1 MKQSERQL
9 LFFALFR
16 LVGGMNVEKKD
27 FYQMPDDEGTSQ
39 FDPLAKVLAKEILRY
54 LY

>member
-16 LVGGMNVEKKD
+16 LGGMNVEKAD
-27 FYQMPDDEGTSQ
+27 FYQMPDDEDTSQ